1 MTLSNWSGEY
11 PDRLR
16 TSDALDLSI
25 ILNFVRGGL
34 DEIVQKFNPTQQ
46 SKTKWVDKTTEN
58 SRLFQ

>member
-1 MTLSNWSGEY
+1 MIMVMTLSNWSGEY

-34 DEIVQKFNPTQQ
+34 DEIVQKFNPT
-46 SKTKWVDKTTEN
+46 
-58 SRLFQ
+58 